1 MLHDDVSLFQ
11 VIAICCTNTFSKYL
25 DPNSEGEAGPGLVGT
40 KVSSYIETANTGQSC
55 VVRDYIFDSK
65 KCFYS
70 FCNVDVEM

>member
-40 KVSSYIETANTGQSC
+40 KVS
-55 VVRDYIFDSK
+55 
-65 KCFYS
+65 
-70 FCNVDVEM
+70 